1 MTQKAAVV
9 HILLDIASE
18 NDSSKKESKNLQ
30 EIQCLICCFI
40 HEMFIE
46 EEALCKLIHFQGYS
60 LSGLRFIND
69 FKPTNFSLT
78 IISILKKPKKAQE
91 MLVKG
96 VPSMHICIG
105 FLPELFKIATLE
117 QRVFGI
123 RLLGHLAH
131 QYSIPRT
138 LEICKLALHIGLTLS
153 QGNKLIILKAKMTIC
168 SRDRK
173 IPKNLG

>member
-1 MTQKAAVV
+1 
-9 HILLDIASE
+9 
-18 NDSSKKESKNLQ
+18 
-30 EIQCLICCFI
+30 
-40 HEMFIE
+40 
-46 EEALCKLIHFQGYS
+46 
-60 LSGLRFIND
+60 
-69 FKPTNFSLT
+69 
-78 IISILKKPKKAQE
+78 

-117 QRVFGI
+117 QRIFGI

-153 QGNKLIILKAKMTIC
+153 QGKMSGSSSSYKLRIPTANPDPNLLKY
-168 SRDRK
+168 
-173 IPKNLG
+173 

>member
-60 LSGLRFIND
+60 LSGLWFIND
-69 FKPTNFSLT
+69 FKPEKFFNDYFNFKETEKSARNV
-78 IISILKKPKKAQE
+78 S
-91 MLVKG
+91 
-96 VPSMHICIG
+96 
-105 FLPELFKIATLE
+105 
-117 QRVFGI
+117 
-123 RLLGHLAH
+123 
-131 QYSIPRT
+131 
-138 LEICKLALHIGLTLS
+138 
-153 QGNKLIILKAKMTIC
+153 
-168 SRDRK
+168 
-173 IPKNLG
+173 